1 MSFVDSLPSIPAET
15 RWRSSDLGS
24 AEAVVVEVDLENL
37 ASAAAELIESDRD
50 PLSITESD
58 LSLHGAE
65 DGVNELIRVLRDGRG
80 IAIVRGFPVDDV
92 APAAI
97 ELTFWR
103 IGLALGR
110 PVSQSVMGELLGHV
124 IDKTDV
130 DPHARAYRRNEKL
143 TPHTDPAD
151 YLAFLCLHP
160 AADGGVNHFVSALEL
175 HEVLRTRHPEL
186 LERLYR
192 GYRYSRFGEQADD
205 EDPITPHRI
214 PVFSQMN
221 GLVSSRLV
229 RQYIEVAAAE
239 DPDIVLDET
248 DRQALDLLDDLAADP
263 DLALVFT
270 LARGE
275 AVFANNFT
283 VYHART
289 GFTDPPGGPKRH
301 LLRLW
306 LEGKPGRHVVAET
319 QIYPG
324 SVGVPPQPG
333 RLPSYATD
341 VEII

>member
-1 MSFVDSLPSIPAET
+1 MTFVDSLPLIPAET

-24 AEAVVVEVDLENL
+24 ADAVVVDVDLETL
-37 ASAAAELIESDRD
+37 ASAAAALIESGRD
-50 PLSITESD
+50 PLSITETD
-58 LSLHGAE
+58 LALLGAE
-65 DGVNELIRVLRDGRG
+65 DGVNELGRVLRDGRG

-92 APAAI
+92 APATI
-97 ELTFWR
+97 ELMFWR
-103 IGLALGR
+103 IGLALGT

-124 IDKTDV
+124 IDKTDI

-160 AADGGVNHFVSALEL
+160 AAEGGVNYFVSSLEL
-175 HEVLRTRHPEL
+175 HEILRAGHPDL
-186 LERLYR
+186 LECLYR

-214 PVFSQMN
+214 PVFSHMD

-239 DPDIVLDET
+239 NPDIVLDAT
-248 DRQALDLLDDLAADP
+248 DRRALDLLDDLASDP
-263 DLALVFT
+263 NLALVFT
-270 LARGE
+270 LAKGE

-289 GFTDPPGGPKRH
+289 EFTDPPGEPKRH

-306 LEGKPGRHVVAET
+306 LEAEPGRPVVAET

-324 SVGVPPQPG
+324 SSGVPPQPG
-333 RLPSYATD
+333 RVPSYATE